1 MQGPTMYIAQR
12 RKSLEVLRGRMDSLQ
27 SRCLYGHRQ
36 RFMSLAAKLDA
47 MSPLKVLVRG
57 YSLSTAQDGTVIRSI
72 TQTKAGQ
79 EIGVRLADG
88 TLTALITDVKE
99 I

>member
-1 MQGPTMYIAQR
+1 
-12 RKSLEVLRGRMDSLQ
+12 
-27 SRCLYGHRQ
+27 
-36 RFMSLAAKLDA
+36 
-47 MSPLKVLVRG
+47 MSPLKVLTRG
-57 YSLSTAQDGTVIRSI
+57 YSLATAQDGTVIRSI
-72 TQTKAGQ
+72 TQTKVGQ